1 MGQRLNWEV
10 ANRRDLLKR
19 RAAPKKPLPKRKSP
33 APTVPLSKKPSTK
46 VQRQYIA
53 SLSLQCGVRPRLY
66 TTTDAASFEIDRLK
80 ALLAEIRRR
89 S

>member
-19 RAAPKKPLPKRKSP
+19 RAAPKKPLPKRKSTD
-33 APTVPLSKKPSTK
+33 AQL
-46 VQRQYIA
+46 RYIT